1 MRVALGEVVGEL
13 LAFDVDIGK
22 GSTERRGQ
30 LPCTVSEQDEDQDG
44 DAEQPDRAL
53 GARRRGRTLSRIGPI
68 RHLITMWIT
77 GLKRSPLQDGLPTV
91 APTTRIHKHR
101 TESQGH

>member
-53 GARRRGRTLSRIGPI
+53 GARRRGRNTQPDRTDQTSDHDVDHRPETQSTPGRPADSRTDRANP
-68 RHLITMWIT
+68 
-77 GLKRSPLQDGLPTV
+77 Q
-91 APTTRIHKHR
+91 APN
-101 TESQGH
+101 

>member
-1 MRVALGEVVGEL
+1 MRRRSARGRGLRWFDMRVALGEVVGEL

-53 GARRRGRTLSRIGPI
+53 GARRRGRTLSRIGRM
-68 RHLITMWIT
+68 RHRIPMWIT
-77 GLKRSPLQDGLPTV
+77 GLTSSVQDEDV
-91 APTTRIHKHR
+91 C
-101 TESQGH
+101 

>member
-1 MRVALGEVVGEL
+1 MATLSNPIARSVRGVAAG
-13 LAFDVDIGK
+13 
-22 GSTERRGQ
+22 
-30 LPCTVSEQDEDQDG
+30 
-44 DAEQPDRAL
+44 
-53 GARRRGRTLSRIGPI
+53 TLSRIGPI

-91 APTTRIHKHR
+91 APTTLIHKHR